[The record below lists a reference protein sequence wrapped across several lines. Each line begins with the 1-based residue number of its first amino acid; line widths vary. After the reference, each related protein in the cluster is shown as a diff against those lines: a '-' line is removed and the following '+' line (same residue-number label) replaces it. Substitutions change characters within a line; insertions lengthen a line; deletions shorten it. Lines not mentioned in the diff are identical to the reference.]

1 MKKVICRDKDNNKK
15 EVEVDALQFSP
26 SVYGIIFNDNR
37 TKILLSKQWDG
48 YDYPGGGVKKG
59 ERLSEALK
67 REVYEEVGV
76 AIDSNDA
83 KLIDCTDD
91 FYIAKDEQA
100 LHSIL
105 IFYAINKFTG
115 EPSIKNI
122 DQTEIDYING
132 FEWVEIKNIEKI
144 KFYNPVDNIE
154 LIQKAIEL
162 IKK

>member
-15 EVEVDALQFSP
+15 EVEVDALQFRP
-26 SVYGIIFNDNR
+26 SVYGIIFNDDK

-59 ERLSEALK
+59 ERLAEALK
-67 REVYEEVGV
+67 REVHEEVGV
-76 AIDSNDA
+76 TIDSRDT

-91 FYIAKDEQA
+91 FYIVNDERA

-105 IFYAINKFTG
+105 IFYVVNKFTG
-115 EPSIKNI
+115 EPNIKNI

>member
-91 FYIAKDEQA
+91 FYIAKD
-100 LHSIL
+100 
-105 IFYAINKFTG
+105 
-115 EPSIKNI
+115 
-122 DQTEIDYING
+122 
-132 FEWVEIKNIEKI
+132 
-144 KFYNPVDNIE
+144 
-154 LIQKAIEL
+154 
-162 IKK
+162 

>member
-15 EVEVDALQFSP
+15 EVEVDALQFRP
-26 SVYGIIFNDNR
+26 SVYGIIFNDDR

-59 ERLSEALK
+59 ERLAEALK
-67 REVYEEVGV
+67 REVHEEVGV
-76 AIDSNDA
+76 TIDGGDA
-83 KLIDCTDD
+83 RLIDCTDD
-91 FYIAKDEQA
+91 FYLSKDKQT

-132 FEWVEIKNIEKI
+132 FEWIEIKNIGKI
-144 KFYNPVDNIE
+144 KFYNPVNNVKI
-154 LIQKAIEL
+154 IQEAIKL